1 MIAAKVIAGLGV
13 AGTLFGLAAGY
24 SLGNAHGKRAGAE
37 LAMAATT
44 IAAKEVVVKEV
55 QFEKCEAE
63 VAKTNTAVAEQAVET
78 VRVLK
83 EDKAAREAAQREAV
97 ARDKRTQKRL
107 DAAFATLDELRRQID
122 AGAFQGCANERI
134 GADLVG
140 MLNDAL
146 AAEAGGRP

>member
-1 MIAAKVIAGLGV
+1 MIGLNILAPAAIVGVIFS
-13 AGTLFGLAAGY
+13 FGAGY
-24 SLGNAHGKRAGAE
+24 WTGNAQGKRAGAE

-146 AAEAGGRP
+146 AAEAGSGP